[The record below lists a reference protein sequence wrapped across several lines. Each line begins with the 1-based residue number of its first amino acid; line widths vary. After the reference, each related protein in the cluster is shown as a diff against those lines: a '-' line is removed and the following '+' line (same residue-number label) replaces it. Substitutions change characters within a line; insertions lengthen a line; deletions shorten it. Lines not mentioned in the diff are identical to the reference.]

1 MAGVLNDLL
10 DEDALIVTDAAHAAL
25 PGYQSGQVIRHYNQV
40 WTSSWQV
47 MGSAIQWT
55 LWGSE
60 MSVALRLGRE
70 RSIFFARNEMDQSQ
84 FAEEVPL
91 VRALILRTRKRSRT
105 VASPSLPAAS

>member
-10 DEDALIVTDAAHAAL
+10 DEDALIVADAAHAAL

-55 LWGSE
+55 LWGSGA
-60 MSVALRLGRE
+60 SSLRETRWIKANLR
-70 RSIFFARNEMDQSQ
+70 RRFPSCAR
-84 FAEEVPL
+84 
-91 VRALILRTRKRSRT
+91 
-105 VASPSLPAAS
+105 